1 MPNSGLLRRRVPA
14 EEGEWLS
21 VSDLMAGLMMVFLC
35 ISIVMMRSMMEEREK
50 IRALAQSYRANQLAI
65 YQSLAREFEHD
76 LPRWGASLDKDR
88 LTIAFNNSD
97 AMFQTGAAE
106 MNREAQGVMQD
117 FFPRYIAALK
127 PYLGSIRA
135 IHIEGHT
142 SSEWGG
148 AGSSRDNYFNNL
160 RLSQNRSREVL
171 RFVQGQV
178 PEGEVPG
185 MLALVAAVGYSS
197 ARPILRADG
206 SEDLEKSKR
215 VAFRVITNSEAQI
228 HRILEEAL

>member
-1 MPNSGLLRRRVPA
+1 MPISLTPRLRSS
-14 EEGEWLS
+14 EESEWLS

-35 ISIVMMRSMMEEREK
+35 ISIVMMRSMMDEREK
-50 IRALAQSYRANQLAI
+50 IRALATSYRDNQLAI
-65 YQSLAREFEHD
+65 YQTLVGEFAGD
-76 LPRWGASLDKDR
+76 LQRWGATIDKDS

-106 MNREAQGVMQD
+106 MNRQAQRVMEN
-117 FFPRYIAALK
+117 FFPRYLAALK

-142 SSEWGG
+142 SSEWG
-148 AGSSRDNYFNNL
+148 AGGSRSENYFNNL

-171 RFVQGQV
+171 RFVHSLV
-178 PEGEVPG
+178 PEEEVPG

-197 ARPILRADG
+197 ARPVLRADG
-206 SEDLEKSKR
+206 SEDPEKSKR
-215 VAFRVITNSEAQI
+215 VAFRVIINSEAQI

>member
-1 MPNSGLLRRRVPA
+1 MPNNLRSISRA
-14 EEGEWLS
+14 ADDGEWLS

-50 IRALAQSYRANQLAI
+50 IRALAQSYRDNQLAI
-65 YQSLAREFEHD
+65 YQTLVAEFEGD
-76 LPRWGASLDKDR
+76 LPRWGATIDKDR
-88 LTIAFNNSD
+88 LIIAFNNSD
-97 AMFQTGAAE
+97 AMFTTGEAE
-106 MNREAQGVMQD
+106 MNLQAQRVMED
-117 FFPRYIAALK
+117 FFPRYITALK

-142 SSEWGG
+142 SSEWGDG
-148 AGSSRDNYFNNL
+148 GSSNDNYFKNL
-160 RLSQNRSREVL
+160 RLSQSRSREVL
-171 RFVQGQV
+171 HHVQGLV
-178 PEGEVPG
+178 PDAEVPG

-197 ARPILRADG
+197 ARPVLRADG
-206 SEDLEKSKR
+206 SEDPEKSKR

>member
-1 MPNSGLLRRRVPA
+1 MQTNLSLRRSSA
-14 EEGEWLS
+14 EDGEWLS
-21 VSDLMAGLMMVFLC
+21 LSDLMAGLMMVFLC

-65 YQSLAREFEHD
+65 YQSLASEFAQD
-76 LPRWGASLDKDR
+76 LQRWGATLDKDR
-88 LTIAFNNSD
+88 LTIAFNDSD

-106 MNREAQGVMQD
+106 MNFHAQEIMEN
-117 FFPRYIAALK
+117 FFPRYIAVLQ
-127 PYLGSIRA
+127 PYLGSILA

-142 SSEWGG
+142 SSEWAG
-148 AGSSRDNYFNNL
+148 GSSTQENYFNNL

-178 PEGEVPG
+178 PAAEVPG

-206 SEDLEKSKR
+206 SEDPEKSKR

>member
-1 MPNSGLLRRRVPA
+1 MPTSLGLRRGSS
-14 EEGEWLS
+14 EESEWLS

-50 IRALAQSYRANQLAI
+50 IRALAQSYRDNQLAI
-65 YQSLAREFEHD
+65 YQTLVREFADD
-76 LPRWGASLDKDR
+76 LPRWGATIDKDR
-88 LTIAFNNSD
+88 LVIAFNNSD
-97 AMFQTGAAE
+97 AMFSTGSAE
-106 MNREAQGVMQD
+106 LNGDAQRVMEN

-148 AGSSRDNYFNNL
+148 GGNSRENYFNNL

-171 RFVQGQV
+171 HFVQEQV
-178 PEGEVPG
+178 PADEVPG

-197 ARPILRADG
+197 ARPVLRSDG
-206 SEDLEKSKR
+206 SEDPEKSKR

>member
-1 MPNSGLLRRRVPA
+1 MPNKLVGRNQGS
-14 EEGEWLS
+14 EESEWLS

-50 IRALAQSYRANQLAI
+50 IRALAQSYRDNQLAI
-65 YQSLAREFEHD
+65 YQSLVMEFGED
-76 LPRWGASLDKDR
+76 LQHWGATIDKDR
-88 LTIAFNNSD
+88 LIIAFNNAD
-97 AMFQTGAAE
+97 AMFPTGEAE
-106 MNREAQGVMQD
+106 MNQEAQWVMED
-117 FFPRYIAALK
+117 FFPRYIHVLK

-142 SSEWGG
+142 SSEWGSG
-148 AGSSRDNYFNNL
+148 GSSRDNYFKNL
-160 RLSQNRSREVL
+160 RLSQSRSREVL
-171 RFVQGQV
+171 HHVQGLV
-178 PEGEVPG
+178 PEAEVPG

-197 ARPILRADG
+197 ARPVLRKDG
-206 SEDLEKSKR
+206 TEDPEKSKR

>member
-1 MPNSGLLRRRVPA
+1 MPTSLELRRGSS
-14 EEGEWLS
+14 EESEWLS

-50 IRALAQSYRANQLAI
+50 IRALAQSYRDNQLAI
-65 YQSLAREFEHD
+65 YQTLVREFSDD
-76 LPRWGASLDKDR
+76 LPRWGATIDKDR
-88 LTIAFNNSD
+88 LVIAFNNSD
-97 AMFQTGAAE
+97 AMFSTGSAE
-106 MNREAQGVMQD
+106 LNSDAQHVMKN

-148 AGSSRDNYFNNL
+148 GGNSRENYFNNL

-171 RFVQGQV
+171 HFVQGQV
-178 PEGEVPG
+178 PPLEVPG

-197 ARPILRADG
+197 ARPVLRADG
-206 SEDLEKSKR
+206 SEDPEKSKR

>member
-1 MPNSGLLRRRVPA
+1 MPNNLTSNSRA
-14 EEGEWLS
+14 ADDGEWLS

-50 IRALAQSYRANQLAI
+50 IRARAQSYRDNQLAI
-65 YQSLAREFEHD
+65 YQTLVAEFEDD
-76 LPRWGASLDKDR
+76 LPRWGATIDKDR
-88 LTIAFNNSD
+88 LIIAFNNSD
-97 AMFQTGAAE
+97 AMFTTGEAE
-106 MNREAQGVMQD
+106 MNLQAQRVMEN
-117 FFPRYIAALK
+117 FFPRYITALK

-142 SSEWGG
+142 SSEWGAG
-148 AGSSRDNYFNNL
+148 GSSNDNYFKNL
-160 RLSQNRSREVL
+160 RLSQSRSREVL
-171 RFVQGQV
+171 HHVQGLV
-178 PEGEVPG
+178 PEAEVPG

-197 ARPILRADG
+197 ARPVLRADG
-206 SEDLEKSKR
+206 SEDPEKSKR

>member
-1 MPNSGLLRRRVPA
+1 MPNSLSSRRGSGD
-14 EEGEWLS
+14 ESEWLS

-50 IRALAQSYRANQLAI
+50 IRALAQSYRDNQLAI
-65 YQSLAREFEHD
+65 YQTLMREFEDD
-76 LPRWGASLDKDR
+76 LPRWGATIDRDR
-88 LTIAFNNSD
+88 LIIAFNNSD
-97 AMFQTGAAE
+97 AMFSTGATE
-106 MNREAQGVMQD
+106 MNRDAQRVMED

-127 PYLGSIRA
+127 PYRGSIRA

-142 SSEWGG
+142 SSEWG
-148 AGSSRDNYFNNL
+148 ASGSSRDNYFNNL

-171 RFVQGQV
+171 HFVHNLV
-178 PEGEVPG
+178 PAEEVPG
-185 MLALVAAVGYSS
+185 ILALVAAVGYSS
-197 ARPILRADG
+197 ARPVLRADG
-206 SEDLEKSKR
+206 SEDPEKSKR

>member
-1 MPNSGLLRRRVPA
+1 MLNSLSARRGSS
-14 EEGEWLS
+14 EESEWLS

-50 IRALAQSYRANQLAI
+50 IRALAQSYRDNQLAI
-65 YQSLAREFEHD
+65 YQTLMHEFESD
-76 LPRWGASLDKDR
+76 LPRWGATIDKDR
-88 LTIAFNNSD
+88 LIIAFNNSD
-97 AMFQTGAAE
+97 AMFSTGAAE
-106 MNREAQGVMQD
+106 MNEDAQRVMES

-127 PYLGSIRA
+127 PFLGSIRA

-142 SSEWGG
+142 SSEWGAG
-148 AGSSRDNYFNNL
+148 GSSRENYFNNL

-171 RFVQGQV
+171 HFVHGLV
-178 PEGEVPG
+178 PADEVPG

-197 ARPILRADG
+197 ARPVLRADG
-206 SEDLEKSKR
+206 SEDPEKSKR

-228 HRILEEAL
+228 HRILEEAI

>member
-1 MPNSGLLRRRVPA
+1 MPVSLSSPLRPS

-50 IRALAQSYRANQLAI
+50 IRALARSYHDNQLAI
-65 YQSLAREFEHD
+65 YQTLVREFEDD
-76 LPRWGASLDKDR
+76 LPHWGAAIDKDS
-88 LTIAFNNSD
+88 LTISFNNSD

-106 MNREAQGVMQD
+106 MNADAQKVMEN
-117 FFPRYIAALK
+117 FFPRYLAALK
-127 PYLGSIRA
+127 PYLDSVRA

-142 SSEWGG
+142 SSEWGTG
-148 AGSSRDNYFNNL
+148 GSRSDNYFNNL

-171 RFVQGQV
+171 RFVHSLV
-178 PEGEVPG
+178 PAEEVPG

-197 ARPILRADG
+197 ARPVLRADG
-206 SEDLEKSKR
+206 SEDPEKSKR

>member
-1 MPNSGLLRRRVPA
+1 MPTNLSRRRRA
-14 EEGEWLS
+14 SEDGEWLS

-35 ISIVMMRSMMEEREK
+35 IAIVMMRSVMEEREK
-50 IRALAQSYRANQLAI
+50 IRALAQSFRDNQLAI
-65 YQSLAREFEHD
+65 YQSLEREFGPD
-76 LPRWGASLDKDR
+76 LPLWGATLDKDR

-97 AMFQTGAAE
+97 AMFQTGKAE
-106 MNREAQGVMQD
+106 MNLQARQIMED
-117 FFPRYIAALK
+117 FFPRYIAVLK
-127 PYLGSIRA
+127 PYLGSILA

-142 SSEWGG
+142 SSEWAGG
-148 AGSSRDNYFNNL
+148 SGPRENYFNNL

-171 RFVQGQV
+171 RFVQGQM
-178 PEGEVPG
+178 PREEVPG

-197 ARPILRADG
+197 ARPVLRADG
-206 SEDLEKSKR
+206 TEDPEKSKR

>member
-1 MPNSGLLRRRVPA
+1 MPGSLRSRRAPG
-14 EEGEWLS
+14 EESEWLS

-50 IRALAQSYRANQLAI
+50 VRALAQSYRDNQLAI
-65 YQSLAREFEHD
+65 YQTLMREFADD
-76 LPRWGASLDKDR
+76 LPRWGATIDKDR
-88 LTIAFNNSD
+88 LVIAFNNSD
-97 AMFQTGAAE
+97 AMFSTGAAE
-106 MNREAQGVMQD
+106 LNANAQQVMRD

-148 AGSSRDNYFNNL
+148 GGSARENYFNNL

-171 RFVQGQV
+171 YFVEGLV
-178 PEGEVPG
+178 PEKEVPG

-197 ARPILRADG
+197 ARPVLRADG
-206 SEDLEKSKR
+206 SEDPEKSKR

>member
-1 MPNSGLLRRRVPA
+1 MPASLSSRLRPS

-50 IRALAQSYRANQLAI
+50 IRALAQSYRDNQLAI
-65 YQSLAREFEHD
+65 YQTLVREFEGD
-76 LPRWGASLDKDR
+76 LPHWGAAIDKDS
-88 LTIAFNNSD
+88 LTISFNNSD

-106 MNREAQGVMQD
+106 MNADAQKVMEN
-117 FFPRYIAALK
+117 FFPRYLAALN
-127 PYLGSIRA
+127 PYLDSVRA

-142 SSEWGG
+142 SSEWGTG
-148 AGSSRDNYFNNL
+148 GSRSENYFNNL
-160 RLSQNRSREVL
+160 RLSQSRSREVL
-171 RFVQGQV
+171 RFVHSLV
-178 PEGEVPG
+178 PAEEVPG

-197 ARPILRADG
+197 ARPVLRADG
-206 SEDLEKSKR
+206 SEDPEKSKR

>member
-1 MPNSGLLRRRVPA
+1 MPNNLTSNSRVA
-14 EEGEWLS
+14 DDGEWLS

-50 IRALAQSYRANQLAI
+50 IRALAQSYRDNQLAI
-65 YQSLAREFEHD
+65 YQTLVAEFEDD
-76 LPRWGASLDKDR
+76 LPRWGATIDKDR
-88 LTIAFNNSD
+88 LIIAFNNSD
-97 AMFQTGAAE
+97 AMFTTGEAE
-106 MNREAQGVMQD
+106 MNLQAQRVMEN
-117 FFPRYIAALK
+117 FFPRYITALK

-142 SSEWGG
+142 SSEWGAG
-148 AGSSRDNYFNNL
+148 GSSNDNYFKNL
-160 RLSQNRSREVL
+160 RLSQSRSREVL
-171 RFVQGQV
+171 HHVQGLV
-178 PEGEVPG
+178 PEAEVPG

-197 ARPILRADG
+197 ARPVLRDDG
-206 SEDLEKSKR
+206 SEDPEKSKR